1 MLDGL
6 AGAADRDKVGYVDTE
21 ELSTYVR
28 RRVMTMTKG
37 LQEPVRVKPDAA
49 PEMKIVLLK

>member
-6 AGAADRDKVGYVDTE
+6 AGAADYHKLGYVDTE
-21 ELSTYVR
+21 HLSSFVR
-28 RRVMTMTKG
+28 LQVMKMTKG
-37 LQEPVRVKPDAA
+37 QQEPVRVKPDAA

>member
-6 AGAADRDKVGYVDTE
+6 AGGADRDKVGYVDTE
-21 ELSTYVR
+21 ELSVYVR
-28 RRVMTMTKG
+28 RRVLIMTKNR
-37 LQEPVRVKPDAA
+37 QEPVRVKPDAA